1 MIEQGQF
8 TLHATF
14 RAQPDKYDE
23 MKAISRQSFGLT
35 RDTPGLMHLLC
46 LEPTKIGEPFVI
58 VSVWRAKADFQ
69 AFLQTPRMREF
80 HSNQAIQTMFET
92 AMAEAT
98 ANFCTVMDEWHI
110 DQ

>member
-8 TLHATF
+8 TVHASF
-14 RAQPDKYDE
+14 LAQPDKYDE
-23 MKAISRQSFGLT
+23 MKAISRQSFDLT
-35 RDTPGLMHLLC
+35 RDTPGLVHLLC
-46 LEPTKIGEPFVI
+46 LEPTKAEEPFVI
-58 VSVWRAKADFQ
+58 VSIWRAKADFQ

-98 ANFCTVMDEWHI
+98 ANFCTVMGEWHTAN
-110 DQ
+110 